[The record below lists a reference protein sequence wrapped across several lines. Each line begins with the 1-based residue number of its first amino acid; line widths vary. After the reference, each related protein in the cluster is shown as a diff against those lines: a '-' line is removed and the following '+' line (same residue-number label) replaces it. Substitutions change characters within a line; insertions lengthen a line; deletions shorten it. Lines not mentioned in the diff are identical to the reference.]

1 MKTRYEMTK
10 LFSVERDFDGNIKV
24 IAGNMTKTYNNL
36 PISTVSFLFG
46 LSEYVAR
53 SAELFEKYVKPEREA
68 EFSDR
73 MLTMVNRVE
82 KSPGGGYTPLVHN
95 VSIGGEN
102 GVAHV
107 SVSVQIDRIEFTFA
121 FAMKDSD
128 KTFDT
133 IINDIAVKKLISVI
147 K

>member
-10 LFSVERDFDGNIKV
+10 LFSVERDFDGGIKV
-24 IAGNMTKTYNNL
+24 IAGNMAKTYSNL

-82 KSPGGGYTPLVHN
+82 KFPGVISPWCT
-95 VSIGGEN
+95 
-102 GVAHV
+102 
-107 SVSVQIDRIEFTFA
+107 
-121 FAMKDSD
+121 M
-128 KTFDT
+128 
-133 IINDIAVKKLISVI
+133 
-147 K
+147 